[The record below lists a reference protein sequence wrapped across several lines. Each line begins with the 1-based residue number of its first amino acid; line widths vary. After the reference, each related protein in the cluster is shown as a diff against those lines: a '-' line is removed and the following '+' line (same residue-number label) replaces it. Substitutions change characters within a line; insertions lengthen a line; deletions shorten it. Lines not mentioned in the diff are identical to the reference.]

1 MLDKINKYEKD
12 NKQLKYLEESFQRK
26 KFDLERLSKY
36 VSDYEYHYEDIQE
49 VISNSRIGLEM
60 CSKTVEKIEKNSEE
74 LKENNVCLREK
85 NEEGYQ

>member
-1 MLDKINKYEKD
+1 
-12 NKQLKYLEESFQRK
+12 
-26 KFDLERLSKY
+26 
-36 VSDYEYHYEDIQE
+36 